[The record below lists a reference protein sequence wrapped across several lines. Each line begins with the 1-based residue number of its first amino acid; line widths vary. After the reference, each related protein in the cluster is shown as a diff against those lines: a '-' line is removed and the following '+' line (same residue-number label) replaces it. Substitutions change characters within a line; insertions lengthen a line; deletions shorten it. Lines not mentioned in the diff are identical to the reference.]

1 MSFLGANTLGT
12 NMQHQKYSSSS
23 YARIL
28 FRHLRLSGDNSHAF
42 FAGTAVSYEELM
54 ALDGT
59 INHDDL
65 AQIYRNAL
73 AIANHEDL
81 GLSVGA
87 QLHLSA
93 HGPLGVA
100 TFSGPDLGT
109 ALGLLAQ
116 FSLTR
121 TEFFNV
127 ALGEHPE
134 GIRVRFTETSDLG
147 DLRVFV
153 TESVL
158 SGLFSAINFFVGAGH
173 FKGQVNFAYAKPS
186 YGHRYRDHFGNN
198 ISFDHP
204 TTEIIISKS
213 ILAAPSPA
221 ADPILHRE
229 SVAICERQLRE
240 IKSTEAEGTVLS
252 MKEQVSKLMQE
263 NPGRLWSLNEVAS
276 KLSVSPRTLIRKL
289 QSEGTKFQIVKDE
302 LAKRQVTNYLAD
314 GSLSVESIGHLMGF
328 SDVSSFRRSFKRW
341 FGETPSAYITRVR
354 GASKFYSR

>member
-1 MSFLGANTLGT
+1 
-12 NMQHQKYSSSS
+12 MQSQKYPSSS

-42 FAGTAVSYEELM
+42 FAGTTVSYKELM

-59 INHDDL
+59 IHPNDL

-73 AIANHEDL
+73 VISDHEDL
-81 GLSVGA
+81 GLTVGT
-87 QLHLSA
+87 QLHLST

-100 TFSGPDLGT
+100 TFSGPDLRAG
-109 ALGLLAQ
+109 LGLLAK

-121 TEFFNV
+121 TEFFSV
-127 ALGEHPE
+127 TTSEHPE
-134 GIRVRFTETSDLG
+134 GMRVSFAETSDLG

-158 SGLFSAINFFVGAGH
+158 SGLFAAINFFVGAGH

-186 YGHRYRDHFGNN
+186 YGHRYRDHFGDNL
-198 ISFDHP
+198 SFNHP
-204 TTEIIISKS
+204 ITEIIISES
-213 ILAAPSPA
+213 MLSAPSPA

-229 SVAICERQLRE
+229 SVAICERQLKG
-240 IKSTEAEGTVLS
+240 IKSTEAVDPVLLTA
-252 MKEQVSKLMQE
+252 ERVSKLMLE

-302 LAKRQVTNYLAD
+302 LAKKQVANYLAD

-341 FGETPSAYITRVR
+341 FGETPSAYIARIR
-354 GASKFYSR
+354 AASH